1 MLYHLD
7 VIRNYYWLH
16 AIVIVIIIVIVIVV
30 IIVVGIVCINIK
42 VKRTEVKQFVW
53 IKYICFNK
61 VHNNSILALYKE
73 DKQKKQNE
81 TKQDKAENTTYVPE
95 ETFRV
100 DFCKV
105 GSSMYEVRC
114 CFRVWCWWEE
124 EGGRIEPSIDVAAA
138 PRRPGYV
145 EFVLDVDELLLLFDH
160 ENIVSI
166 LKLFGIVVCVRCK
179 YHETYCNIQWNG
191 NQKKSW
197 NLT

>member
-16 AIVIVIIIVIVIVV
+16 AIAIIIVIVVVV
-30 IIVVGIVCINIK
+30 IIVVVIVCISIK

-61 VHNNSILALYKE
+61 VHNYSILALYKG
-73 DKQKKQNE
+73 DKQKNK
-81 TKQDKAENTTYVPE
+81 TKQDKSKSTTYVPG

-114 CFRVWCWWEE
+114 CFRVWCWWEEE

-166 LKLFGIVVCVRCK
+166 KTVR
-179 YHETYCNIQWNG
+179 
-191 NQKKSW
+191 
-197 NLT
+197 